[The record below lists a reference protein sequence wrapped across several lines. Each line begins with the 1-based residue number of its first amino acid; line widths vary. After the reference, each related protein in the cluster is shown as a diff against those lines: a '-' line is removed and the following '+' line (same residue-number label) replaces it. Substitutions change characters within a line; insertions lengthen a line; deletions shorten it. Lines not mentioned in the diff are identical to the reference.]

1 MIKRLLKNAGLMIFS
16 LAFVLTSGV
25 VVWAQERPVSPEA
38 KAAFEQAEDARK
50 KQDYANAVAFYR
62 KAIELDPEFAE
73 AHEKFRFAS
82 NQAAIANLKSDLPED
97 EKYKQW
103 ELLIEKTRK
112 ELIVVYEGRA
122 NKNPRV
128 ASYQW
133 MLGQLYEL
141 TNYEKAKRHLL
152 NAVRLDPKF
161 ARAYSALATI
171 SDVWGDEKKQ
181 FEYLKKA
188 SEAAPDN
195 PSNAFYYAYA
205 FKHSN
210 PVLFRQKSIEV
221 AERFHN
227 DERGAQALY
236 WLGYETDK
244 IEEKIAILERLKS
257 AFPPEKFSWS
267 ESGMQGLFEAYSKTN
282 PQKALA
288 LAEELNKILKDE
300 RNKKTWQERA
310 NYQQNLLRARAFISE
325 KKYAEAAAL
334 LEKTNPPRFINVEAL
349 HLAKAEALDGA
360 GQTDKAYEGI
370 LKLVTSDP
378 TDALRGA
385 LAKYGDKLGKTA
397 GQVRADVRQALEAK
411 AKPVKDFSFPRYGDE
426 KQVKLSD
433 YRGKVVLLNFWYP
446 YCGPCRGEFP
456 ELQKVS
462 EKYGPDRFVILAVNV
477 HPEEDDYVLPYMKG
491 KKWGFVPLRGN
502 VEFAEKELGANGY
515 PTNLLIDTEG
525 RIVFK
530 PGVIRGDEVRKLEL
544 QIEALLPRGDQAVNS
559 APGR

>member
-1 MIKRLLKNAGLMIFS
+1 MIKRLLKNAGLMIFN
-16 LAFVLTSGV
+16 LAFVLTNGV
-25 VVWAQERPVSPEA
+25 VVRAQVHPVSPEA
-38 KAAFEQAEDARK
+38 KAAFEQAEEARK
-50 KQDYANAVAFYR
+50 KQDYANAIAFYR

-73 AHEKFRFAS
+73 AHENFRTAS
-82 NQAAIANLKSDLPED
+82 NQVAFATLKSDLPED
-97 EKYKQW
+97 EKNKQW
-103 ELLIEKTRK
+103 ELLFEKTRK
-112 ELIVVYEGRA
+112 ELIVVYEGWA

-133 MLGQLYEL
+133 MLGQLYEM
-141 TNYEKAKRHLL
+141 TNYEKAKHHLQ

-221 AERFHN
+221 AERFPN
-227 DERGAQALY
+227 DNRGAQALF
-236 WLGYETDK
+236 WLAYETK
-244 IEEKIAILERLKS
+244 NIEGKIALLERLKS
-257 AFPPEKFSWS
+257 SFPPEKFGWS
-267 ESGMQGLFEAYSKTN
+267 AGGMVDLFDTYNKTN
-282 PQKALA
+282 PPKALA
-288 LAEELNKILKDE
+288 LAEEMSKILKE
-300 RNKKTWQERA
+300 ENNKKAWEERA
-310 NYQQNLLRARAFISE
+310 TFQKNIFQVRGFIKE
-325 KKYAEAAAL
+325 KKYTEAFAL
-334 LEKTNPPRFINVEAL
+334 LERTSVPRFTNAEAW
-349 HLAKAEALDGA
+349 HLAKAEALDGV
-360 GQTDKAYEGI
+360 GQTDKAYEGL

-378 TDALRGA
+378 TDAILSA
-385 LAKYGDKLGKTA
+385 LTKYGAKLGETA
-397 GQVRADVRQALEAK
+397 GQVRADVRKALEAK
-411 AKPVKDFSFPRYGDE
+411 AKPVKEFSLARYGDE
-426 KQVKLSD
+426 KKISLSD
-433 YRGKVVLLNFWYP
+433 YRGRVVLLNFWYP

-456 ELQKVS
+456 HLQKVS
-462 EKYGPDRFVILAVNV
+462 EKYGPERFVILAVNV

-491 KKWGFVPLRGN
+491 KKFDFVPLRSN
-502 VEFAEKELGANGY
+502 VEFAEREFGARGY

-544 QIEALLPRGDQAVNS
+544 QIEALLPDQ
-559 APGR
+559 